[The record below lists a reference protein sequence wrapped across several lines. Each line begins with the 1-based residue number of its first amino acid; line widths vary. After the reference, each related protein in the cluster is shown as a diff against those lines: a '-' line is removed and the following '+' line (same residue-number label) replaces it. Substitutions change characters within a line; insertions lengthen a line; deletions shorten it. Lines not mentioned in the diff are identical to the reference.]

1 MNEGDFDKLFN
12 DKFKDFE
19 GSDFS
24 PTEWGGLENRL
35 NKRDNWRKIL
45 LWLLPLLLLSAL
57 AGGWFYTWYQL
68 QQMRM
73 NVPDSSF
80 IDNTRSHKD
89 TLQDTIIRRTIIYQN
104 DTIYRKILLIDQ
116 QYFSKPN
123 PLGTN
128 GCICSGLSLR
138 TIKISHKYSACT
150 CAGKSWRTNHG
161 RSAPLSIRARSGFAQ
176 TFAGC
181 RARTGSFRR

>member
-24 PTEWGGLENRL
+24 TTEWGGLENRL

-57 AGGWFYTWYQL
+57 AGGWLYTWYQL

-73 NVPDSSF
+73 NVPNSSF
-80 IDNTRSHKD
+80 IDNKRTHKD
-89 TLQDTIIRRTIIYQN
+89 TIQDTIIRRTIIYQN
-104 DTIYRKILLIDQ
+104 DTIYRKILMIDQ

-123 PLGTN
+123 L
-128 GCICSGLSLR
+128 SGS
-138 TIKISHKYSACT
+138 
-150 CAGKSWRTNHG
+150 
-161 RSAPLSIRARSGFAQ
+161 
-176 TFAGC
+176 
-181 RARTGSFRR
+181 